1 MPFTIQDILTLKD
14 GRRRVWGF
22 LMVVSYT
29 VFLVMKFLTLK
40 VWRWRVWGFLMVVS
54 YNANPHAQSRQI
66 ESVRKYQFKELALSV
81 WSNCPKY
88 AII

>member
-29 VFLVMKFLTLK
+29 VFLVMKFLTLRSLPTES
-40 VWRWRVWGFLMVVS
+40 VGLFNAVFL
-54 YNANPHAQSRQI
+54 PHASRSLGPI
-66 ESVRKYQFKELALSV
+66 FERGAF
-81 WSNCPKY
+81 
-88 AII
+88 

>member
-29 VFLVMKFLTLK
+29 VFLVMKFLTL
-40 VWRWRVWGFLMVVS
+40 RSL
-54 YNANPHAQSRQI
+54 PT
-66 ESVRKYQFKELALSV
+66 ESVGLFELFLIMLILTLRVAKL
-81 WSNCPKY
+81 K
-88 AII
+88 A